1 MIRAFRFH
9 SPPLLLLLTLALT
22 GLAYWPGSS
31 GGFLFDD
38 IINITENPKVLINNL
53 GWTELRQAA
62 TSFPS
67 GGLGRPIS
75 MLSLG
80 INHALTGLDPFYF
93 KLTNLIIHLL
103 CGIGLW
109 LLTRLLLTTYRLRH
123 NPRLTESEIEW
134 FSVAVSAAWLL
145 HPFNLTGVLYI
156 VQRMASL
163 AALFMIFGLALY
175 AWGRLRQL
183 RGQRGAVLMGI
194 SVVVFGALAAFSKEN
209 GLLLPLLIFLVEW
222 LIFGF
227 QAPDKSTRRFVIGFN
242 VVVAV
247 IPGFL
252 ALGYL
257 IARFD
262 WVLASYGGRD
272 FTLSERLL
280 TQARVIWFYIQ
291 MILLP
296 NSTQMGLYHDDI
308 LLSTGWLAPPTTLP
322 AMLGIIA
329 LLAGAIALRRRA
341 PLLTFGILFF
351 FAGHAME
358 STFLPLE
365 IAHEHRNYLPMYG
378 LILAVIYYLG
388 HRVIRER
395 LSLRLQTAF
404 MGVLIL
410 ALVAGTAIRASY
422 WASDLEL
429 ALVEARHHPN
439 SARTN
444 MQAGYLLF
452 DLADRGIQPE
462 INFQNSRNYLETAW
476 RLDPNNLN
484 SAFGLLVLDDR
495 QRRPVNMELLDK
507 LAVKL
512 MNRPLAAA
520 SINAL
525 LELGRCQNE
534 KTCKLRPEVMNRL
547 FQSILN
553 NPTLGG
559 RSRAQ
564 VLTELTQFMILQ
576 GDFET
581 ALHTSQKALEIDPNE
596 PQINLNHA
604 HLLIHAGQ
612 LDAARSA
619 IDQARALDRDGLL
632 SVKIQEQ
639 EKLLANVIANSLLN
653 PSPLIEPSVNGPQ
666 Q

>member
-1 MIRAFRFH
+1 MKH
-9 SPPLLLLLTLALT
+9 LLLSSSSWFALLLMLALT
-22 GLAYWPGSS
+22 GLVYWPGLS

-38 IINITENPKVLINNL
+38 TINITENPKVLINSL
-53 GWTELRQAA
+53 AWTELRQAA
-62 TSFPS
+62 NSFS
-67 GGLGRPIS
+67 GGGLGRPIS

-80 INHALTGLDPFYF
+80 INHALTGLDPFYL
-93 KLTNLIIHLL
+93 KLTNLAIHVL

-109 LLTRLLLTTYRLRH
+109 LLTRLLLTAYRLRH
-123 NPRLTESEIEW
+123 NPQLTDGEIQW
-134 FSVAVSAAWLL
+134 LSVAISAAWLL
-145 HPFNLTGVLYI
+145 HPFNLTSVLYI

-163 AALFMIFGLALY
+163 AALFMIFGLTLY
-175 AWGRLRQL
+175 AWGRMRQL
-183 RGQRGAVLMGI
+183 RGQHGAVLMGI

-209 GLLLPLLIFLVEW
+209 GVLLPLLIFLTEW

-227 QAPDKSTRRFVIGFN
+227 QAPDPSTRRFVIGFN
-242 VVVAV
+242 EVVAI
-247 IPGFL
+247 IPSFL

-257 IARFD
+257 IIHFD
-262 WVLASYGGRD
+262 WLVASYGARD

-280 TQARVIWFYIQ
+280 TQARVIWFYLQ

-308 LLSTGWLAPPTTLP
+308 VLSTGWLAPPTTLP

-351 FAGHAME
+351 FAGHALE

-378 LILAVIYYLG
+378 LILVVIYYLG
-388 HRVIRER
+388 YRAIRER

-410 ALVAGTAIRASY
+410 ALVAGTAVRASY
-422 WASDLEL
+422 WANDLEL

-495 QRRPVNMELLDK
+495 QQRPVHMELLDQ
-507 LAVKL
+507 LADKL

-534 KTCKLRPEVMNRL
+534 KICKLRPELMNRL

-564 VLTELTQFMILQ
+564 VLTELVQFMILQ
-576 GDFET
+576 GDLET
-581 ALHTSQKALEIDPNE
+581 ALQTSQKALEIDPKE

-604 HLLIHAGQ
+604 HLLIHSGQ
-612 LDAARSA
+612 LDAARRA

-632 SVKIQEQ
+632 SVKIQAQ
-639 EKLLANVIANSLLN
+639 EKLLANAISNSLLN
-653 PSPLIEPSVNGPQ
+653 PHPR
-666 Q
+666 